1 MATDAISFSPSI
13 SHTFSIIFHDLSPW
27 RVEYTRLPTNQM
39 IRLVGCVHPAPPV
52 AASTERKWCFRLI
65 PSSCVVTKEIEDSLD
80 SMEELEIAQMII
92 IIRLIFNFQSL
103 LHSRYKLEYLLVN
116 ILSDFLR
123 ILIFLLLWI
132 LFFIIPPFCPSCLST
147 FSSASYPSV
156 VEISCNFRNQRA
168 KWHQMEIFVNIIFEI
183 PFAI

>member
-39 IRLVGCVHPAPPV
+39 IRLAGCVHPAPPV
-52 AASTERKWCFRLI
+52 AASTERKRCFRLI
-65 PSSCVVTKEIEDSLD
+65 PSSCVVVTKEIEDSLD

-103 LHSRYKLEYLLVN
+103 LHSRYKLEYLHVN
-116 ILSDFLR
+116 ILSVFLR

-132 LFFIIPPFCPSCLST
+132 LLLLFLLFLLFLLSALPACPLS
-147 FSSASYPSV
+147 PLHL
-156 VEISCNFRNQRA
+156 IHL
-168 KWHQMEIFVNIIFEI
+168 W
-183 PFAI
+183 